1 MQNEV
6 EIMQLRRDTIGTLAV
21 KLCSHTGPIGRDN
34 IESTKTSRWESA
46 MLQVCH
52 KVTNPEYQQNS
63 TQVRQIQR
71 GTCGPPNAQ
80 IGQLSN

>member
-1 MQNEV
+1 MRQQQSIYEAGSAKQKQTVQNEV

-21 KLCSHTGPIGRDN
+21 KLCSHIGPIVRDN

-52 KVTNPEYQQNS
+52 KVTNPEYQQK
-63 TQVRQIQR
+63 QHP
-71 GTCGPPNAQ
+71 C
-80 IGQLSN
+80 